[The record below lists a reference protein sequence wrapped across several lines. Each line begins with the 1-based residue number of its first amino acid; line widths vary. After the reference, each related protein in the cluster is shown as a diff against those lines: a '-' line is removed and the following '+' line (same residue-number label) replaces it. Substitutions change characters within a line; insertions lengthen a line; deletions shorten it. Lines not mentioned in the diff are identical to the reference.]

1 MERPAEIGKSIVI
14 KGDLTAREDIVISG
28 RVEGSITVE
37 GHSVTVKD
45 GAELVADIK
54 ARTILI
60 GGEVMGTLIAV
71 ETIELQPSAD
81 VEGELKASAL
91 RVHEGAVFTGKHR
104 RRRRGPRPSCSWR
117 PEPRCKA
124 ALKGCR
130 ATSSA
135 ERPSASHLE
144 WGPMTS
150 RMIVSLSVAST

>member
-1 MERPAEIGKSIVI
+1 MERPAEIGASIVI

-81 VEGELKASAL
+81 VEGELTASAL
-91 RVHEGAVFTGKHR
+91 RVHEGAVFSGKAHTT
-104 RRRRGPRPSCSWR
+104 
-117 PEPRCKA
+117 KA
-124 ALKGCR
+124 R
-130 ATSSA
+130 AA
-135 ERPSASHLE
+135 AKLQLAS
-144 WGPMTS
+144 
-150 RMIVSLSVAST
+150 